1 MRLDHIFP
9 RVNLALLEAKARIEH
24 PEDMILDGGL
34 RGAQTALR
42 ILQATALKPQ
52 SVSVKFDGS
61 PALIMGWRGD
71 DFVLTDKAGFG
82 AKGYDGMTTSSDAV
96 ESMIMA
102 RKMKDTSEP
111 AVAARRKYAQTI
123 ASLYPI
129 LRASVPKSFA
139 GYAQGDLLWVGTPPV
154 VDGAYQFKPNK
165 VLYKVPVDSD
175 LGKRIAGSKVGMVIH
190 SVYPD
195 QSAQEPDALRDVHE
209 LGFSEDHG
217 LVIVPHEIELE
228 STLSLDPKVYAQAQ
242 KILSAHGAHIDA
254 FLDPLALAD
263 RNIKALPG
271 FMKSF
276 LAHKAGEGSNDFSRV
291 GEEFLTWLT
300 SAKSK
305 ASGKQQ
311 AAITDW
317 IQQNLEGYNDVWH
330 VVKLLV
336 DLKLHLKAQMDQQVG
351 DVVAAHLND
360 KPGHEGF
367 VSVTPDGIIKL
378 VHRAEFMRKD
388 TSESLM
394 EAQEPAPAV
403 VFTFIRANPPT
414 LGHQLVVDQ
423 VARHA
428 RGGDYWVFFSQ
439 SQDAKKNPLS
449 WHDKV
454 QFATKLMPRH
464 KSHFARGA
472 EFAHVKTPLLAM
484 DWLYNQGYRN
494 ITMVVGSDRVDSMND
509 ILNGWNSEAIR
520 SKYGRDPVQ
529 VRVISAGERDPDA
542 EGVTGISAS
551 MVRELAAR
559 GDRKAFDAAV
569 GLDPTTAD
577 SLYDAVR
584 KGMKIGE
591 PKGKK
596 KVQEAQTLEEAW
608 PLLLGA
614 AGRLLA
620 AAAPKVLP
628 NVGRALGAMARNPV
642 KTTIGGT
649 AAVNPQDTVDV
660 VRGAA
665 SVAGGALDAARA
677 TGQAVR
683 GAAQV
688 AASTTNF
695 IRDTGAAAAQAGQAA
710 YTSVEAAAAG
720 IAAMTKGM
728 LGASAVQALAKFAVQ
743 YALPAAAVV
752 ALLYGGKKL
761 YDYFSQNPPQELE
774 KVAQQVNEGLWN
786 KIWGKRKP
794 KLARP
799 SQFPPP
805 PHTVENTTQWVKDW
819 VAYERSEGRDPAH
832 LFDPN
837 QISGSIWLTI
847 HAGWSEKLAKDTFKH
862 LWNDPEIG
870 PMIRNAPQ
878 AEPRGQI
885 IAPSDTG
892 YSSTGSYNYR
902 DSLHDMGTVLT
913 QLWEDRPA
921 DHRHGTIV
929 MLRMSS
935 ASGDKL
941 AEWCKQNNV
950 PCMDPHNMH
959 ISVLFSKKPVP
970 HLQVLNNTP
979 IQVTCKPQAWKMLG
993 DKALT
998 LVFDCP
1004 AVQKIHQDLKDLG
1017 GEHSYPDLIVHT
1029 SVNYDW
1035 NHQLALPDQLPSMP
1049 LVFDRV
1055 EVMAI
1060 DPDYKPNSN

>member
-228 STLSLDPKVYAQAQ
+228 STLSLDPHVYAQAQ

-311 AAITDW
+311 VAITDW

-351 DVVAAHLND
+351 DVVAAQLND

-394 EAQEPAPAV
+394 EAQEPAPKV

-454 QFATKLMPRH
+454 QFASKLMPRH

-484 DWLYNQGYRN
+484 DWLYNQGYRD

-551 MVRELAAR
+551 MVRELAAQ
-559 GDRKAFDAAV
+559 GDKKAFDAAV

-577 SLYDAVR
+577 ALYDAVR

-591 PKGKK
+591 PKGKSK
-596 KVQEAQTLEEAW
+596 K
-608 PLLLGA
+608 
-614 AGRLLA
+614 
-620 AAAPKVLP
+620 
-628 NVGRALGAMARNPV
+628 
-642 KTTIGGT
+642 
-649 AAVNPQDTVDV
+649 
-660 VRGAA
+660 
-665 SVAGGALDAARA
+665 S
-677 TGQAVR
+677 
-683 GAAQV
+683 
-688 AASTTNF
+688 S
-695 IRDTGAAAAQAGQAA
+695 
-710 YTSVEAAAAG
+710 
-720 IAAMTKGM
+720 
-728 LGASAVQALAKFAVQ
+728 
-743 YALPAAAVV
+743 
-752 ALLYGGKKL
+752 
-761 YDYFSQNPPQELE
+761 
-774 KVAQQVNEGLWN
+774 
-786 KIWGKRKP
+786 
-794 KLARP
+794 
-799 SQFPPP
+799 
-805 PHTVENTTQWVKDW
+805 
-819 VAYERSEGRDPAH
+819 
-832 LFDPN
+832 
-837 QISGSIWLTI
+837 LT
-847 HAGWSEKLAKDTFKH
+847 
-862 LWNDPEIG
+862 
-870 PMIRNAPQ
+870 
-878 AEPRGQI
+878 
-885 IAPSDTG
+885 
-892 YSSTGSYNYR
+892 
-902 DSLHDMGTVLT
+902 
-913 QLWEDRPA
+913 EDRPA
-921 DHRHGTIV
+921 DHKHGTIV

-950 PCMDPHNMH
+950 PCMDPHHMH

-970 HLQVLNNTP
+970 HLQRLNNTP

-1035 NHQLALPDQLPSMP
+1035 NHQLALPDQLPRMP